1 MWKTL
6 KKPYKIVLG
15 IILLLLIFRLALPG
29 MVKHYVNKSLDELP
43 GYNGRVADVDLHL
56 YRGAYT
62 LDELVLIEEKGNP
75 KYPFL
80 RIQRTSL
87 AIEWKSVFKGR
98 LVGEVLLENPQLN
111 IVFSSG
117 NKASG
122 NEPTREHWTETVKDL
137 MPITINR
144 LVVNN
149 GKLAYLDF
157 IANPDVKLHINS
169 TQLIAL
175 NLANVENTGN
185 KLPSTVTLTGKSI
198 GGGTLKGNM
207 KVNALKEIPD
217 FNLDMQLT
225 NVNLTSLNS
234 FIKAYGKFDV
244 ERGQMDMYSEVK
256 LTNGQLDGYI
266 KPFFENIKVLNWKK
280 DKKEEGF
287 LHAAKEAIIG
297 LFTEAAEN
305 QPRDQIATVVPISG
319 HINQPNTDNWKTFV
333 NVLKHA
339 FINAFNKGIEGKIQ
353 G

>member
-6 KKPYKIVLG
+6 KKPYKIALG
-15 IILLLLIFRLALPG
+15 IILLLVLFRLALPSI
-29 MVKHYVNKSLDELP
+29 VKYYVNKSLDELP
-43 GYNGRVADVDLHL
+43 GYNGHVADVDLHL

-62 LDELVLIEEKGNP
+62 LDELVLTEEKGNP

-80 RIQRTSL
+80 RIHRTDLS
-87 AIEWKSVFKGR
+87 IQWKSIFKGR
-98 LVGEVLLENPQLN
+98 LVGEVLLENPRLN
-111 IVFSSG
+111 IVFASANS
-117 NKASG
+117 ASG
-122 NEPTREHWTETVKDL
+122 DEPTREHWTETVKDL

-144 LVVNN
+144 LGVNN

-157 IANPDVKLHINS
+157 TSSPDVKLHVENM
-169 TQLIAL
+169 QLVAL
-175 NLANVENTGN
+175 NLANVENAGN
-185 KLPSTVTLTGKSI
+185 KLPSTVTVTGKSI
-198 GGGTLKGNM
+198 GGGNLKGNM

-225 NVNLTSLNS
+225 NVDLTSLNS
-234 FIKAYGKFDV
+234 FIKAYGTFDV
-244 ERGQMDMYSEVK
+244 ERGNMDMYSEVK

-266 KPFFENIKVLNWKK
+266 KPFFENVKVLNWKK
-280 DKKEEGF
+280 DKKEEGI

-305 QPRDQIATVVPISG
+305 QRKDQVATVVPISG
-319 HINQPNTDNWKTFV
+319 NVNQPDTDNWKTFK

-339 FINAFNKGIEGKIQ
+339 FINAFNKGIEGKIE